1 MSIRKSL
8 FFACLCLFTGTT
20 FGADDPFAGDWKL
33 NPEKSRSS
41 VFQEKIE
48 DLGNNKYRF
57 TIDGRAEEIVA
68 DGQDH
73 PTSYGSWALKQES
86 PNKWTSIDKVN
97 GKVATTT
104 TWTISNDNRTFT
116 ALTEG
121 LNADGSKYR
130 SEFTARRLSGTS
142 GLVGTWGR
150 TDEMRHVP
158 SDWRISHQENGL
170 SCFSPSVRE
179 RIDFKFDGKDY
190 PDEGPSVP
198 LHSTVSVQRVDARN
212 LTVYGKVDGKIVFA
226 QRWKVS
232 DDGAML
238 AIGVNRNGM
247 TITESNIYDRQ

>member
-1 MSIRKSL
+1 M
-8 FFACLCLFTGTT
+8 

-73 PTSYGSWALKQES
+73 PTSYGSWALKQEL

-116 ALTEG
+116 AL
-121 LNADGSKYR
+121 LR
-130 SEFTARRLSGTS
+130 
-142 GLVGTWGR
+142 
-150 TDEMRHVP
+150 
-158 SDWRISHQENGL
+158 
-170 SCFSPSVRE
+170 
-179 RIDFKFDGKDY
+179 
-190 PDEGPSVP
+190 
-198 LHSTVSVQRVDARN
+198 
-212 LTVYGKVDGKIVFA
+212 
-226 QRWKVS
+226 
-232 DDGAML
+232 
-238 AIGVNRNGM
+238 
-247 TITESNIYDRQ
+247 